1 MIKRRN
7 FLRLAA
13 AGMAFPAFSNFT
25 RTWLPFD
32 NKDIVLTAEAIQ
44 IHRSAIVVDGHNDL
58 PYKIRL
64 KGPSALETIDLR
76 SNQPEFQTDI
86 PRMLK
91 GGIGAQ
97 FWIAVGWMGKQ
108 GNGRSGP
115 SYCLEEIELIHRMVD
130 KYYDV
135 LELAYSADDILHIR
149 QKGKIASLIGIEGG
163 NAIEN
168 TLGVLDAYYRLGA
181 RYMTLT
187 LSDTIDWVDSATD
200 KARHGGLTEFGEK
213 VVLEMNRLGMLVD
226 ISHVSAEA
234 MRDVLRVSKS
244 PVIASHSS
252 AFALSATPRNIPDD
266 ILKSISENKGI
277 VMVNFFPAYLTQEG
291 AEISQL
297 FWEYVHQLQSD
308 PSLSENDINKLED
321 KWMDEHPVP
330 KCSVENVVDHIEH
343 IVKTAGIDR
352 VGLGSD
358 FDGIPEGPE
367 YLKDVSY
374 YPYITQ
380 VLLNRGY
387 KEEAIHKILGGNFLR
402 VFRMAEEKAKRFKA

>member
-1 MIKRRN
+1 MI
-7 FLRLAA
+7 
-13 AGMAFPAFSNFT
+13 
-25 RTWLPFD
+25 
-32 NKDIVLTAEAIQ
+32 
-44 IHRSAIVVDGHNDL
+44 
-58 PYKIRL
+58 
-64 KGPSALETIDLR
+64 
-76 SNQPEFQTDI
+76 
-86 PRMLK
+86 K

-266 ILKSISENKGI
+266 ILKSISENEGI

-367 YLKDVSY
+367 YLKDASY

-380 VLLNRGY
+380 VLLNRNY

>member
-1 MIKRRN
+1 M
-7 FLRLAA
+7 
-13 AGMAFPAFSNFT
+13 
-25 RTWLPFD
+25 
-32 NKDIVLTAEAIQ
+32 
-44 IHRSAIVVDGHNDL
+44 
-58 PYKIRL
+58 
-64 KGPSALETIDLR
+64 
-76 SNQPEFQTDI
+76 
-86 PRMLK
+86 
-91 GGIGAQ
+91 
-97 FWIAVGWMGKQ
+97 
-108 GNGRSGP
+108 
-115 SYCLEEIELIHRMVD
+115 
-130 KYYDV
+130 
-135 LELAYSADDILHIR
+135 AYSADDIIR
-149 QKGKIASLIGIEGG
+149 IRKKGKIASLIGIEGG

-226 ISHVSAEA
+226 ISHSSAEA

-252 AFALSATPRNIPDD
+252 TFALSSTSRNIPDD
-266 ILKSISENKGI
+266 ILKSISENEGI

-308 PSLSENDINKLED
+308 SSLSENDINKLED
-321 KWMDEHPVP
+321 NWMEEHPVP
-330 KCSVENVVDHIEH
+330 KCSVENVVDHIEY
-343 IVKTAGIDR
+343 IVKTADIDH

-358 FDGIPEGPE
+358 FDGIPAGPE
-367 YLKDVSY
+367 NLEDVSCF
-374 YPYITQ
+374 PYITQ

-387 KEEAIHKILGGNFLR
+387 KEEAIHKILGENFLR
-402 VFRMAEEKAKRFKA
+402 VFRMAEEKVKEMK